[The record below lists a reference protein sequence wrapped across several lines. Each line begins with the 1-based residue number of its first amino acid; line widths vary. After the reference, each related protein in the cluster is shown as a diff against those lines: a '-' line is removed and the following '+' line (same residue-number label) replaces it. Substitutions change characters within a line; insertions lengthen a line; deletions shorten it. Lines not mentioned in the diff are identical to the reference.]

1 MAGFDISSWFGLVV
15 PAKTPRQ
22 LVTRLN
28 TQTANALREPD
39 VQQRLL
45 DLGVRP
51 IGSTPDEFAAFLKK
65 DRAKWDGIIR
75 AANIRL
81 D

>member
-1 MAGFDISSWFGLVV
+1 MVC
-15 PAKTPRQ
+15 
-22 LVTRLN
+22 RLSH
-28 TQTANALREPD
+28 AAELCEPD
-39 VQQRLL
+39 VQQRLVEF
-45 DLGVRP
+45 GIRP
-51 IGSTPDEFAAFLKK
+51 IGSNPDEFTAFLKK